1 MCSAL
6 TLHHVLSKKRIM
18 KTTILFLATVCL
30 LAGCKKTATPPG
42 GIIGKWELRKSYGG
56 FAYHD
61 STFLAGNGTI
71 YQFNPDS
78 TYRFYV
84 KNKLT
89 KQGSFHTRTDHQDVS
104 GTTHQ
109 ILFSDGTGQPFD
121 LQGSRLTLGTTVT
134 DGIAMDYQKI
144 L

>member
-1 MCSAL
+1 
-6 TLHHVLSKKRIM
+6 M
-18 KTTILFLATVCL
+18 KTTTLFLVAFCL
-30 LAGCKKTATPPG
+30 LAGCKKTATPPD

-78 TYRFYV
+78 SYRFYI

-89 KQGSFHTRTDHQDVS
+89 KQGTFHTRTVHQDVS
-104 GTTHQ
+104 GISGHQ

-121 LQGSRLTLGTTVT
+121 LQGSRLTLGTTIT
-134 DGIAMDYQKI
+134 DGIAMDYQKN
-144 L
+144 LWP

>member
-1 MCSAL
+1 
-6 TLHHVLSKKRIM
+6 M
-18 KTTILFLATVCL
+18 KTTILFLATICI

-78 TYRFYV
+78 SYRFYI

-89 KQGSFHTRTDHQDVS
+89 KQGTFHTRTVHQDVS
-104 GTTHQ
+104 GISDHQ

-121 LQGSRLTLGTTVT
+121 LQEAGLRLAPRLPMVSLWTIKKCSSLKINVPVNYF
-134 DGIAMDYQKI
+134 IAE
-144 L
+144 